1 MLCYPGDFAVSLF
14 GPALKSVEE
23 HAGPPGAGDH
33 GQKPRC
39 EGCLR
44 RPGRQQDE
52 EQGLKEVWPEKGDER
67 KEGQG
72 MAWRSEMRRGR
83 GSVGP
88 AGTGA

>member
-1 MLCYPGDFAVSLF
+1 MLCCPGDFAVSLF
-14 GPALKSVEE
+14 DPALRSLEE

-33 GQKPRC
+33 SQNPRH

-52 EQGLKEVWPEKGDER
+52 EQGLKETWPENAGER

-72 MAWRSEMRRGR
+72 TAWRSETRRGR
-83 GSVGP
+83 GSVEP
-88 AGTGA
+88 AGAGA